1 MLRKFWCLMAVAAAV
16 SFNPLMAQAADAMN
30 NATVVELQ
38 KLGLGEGVILEKIR
52 SSKGTYDVSI
62 NGLKELKAAG
72 VTDNVI
78 QAMIASTSVGQV
90 TGGQMAAGDVNNPNS
105 PHEAG
110 IWLYQEVD
118 GKPKMTILEP
128 SVYNQVRAGVAFF
141 AMYGQSA
148 NSEAVIRSAKSN
160 TETTNRKPVFY
171 FYFEKAQSGLGDNA
185 GVTSANEFTLA
196 QFKVDARQNVRKLIV
211 GSFNLYGGSKM
222 GPDEKAVRSFD
233 FEKLGTGVYK
243 VTPKEDLAN
252 GEYGFFYGG
261 TSNYGPF
268 VVSTQ
273 AGGKIFDF
281 SVNGSPETEPK
292 APKKKPPVK
301 SSRQ

>member
-1 MLRKFWCLMAVAAAV
+1 MLRKFWCMMAVAAAV
-16 SFNPLMAQAADAMN
+16 GFNPISSRAADAMN
-30 NATVVELQ
+30 NATVIELQ
-38 KLGLGEGVILEKIR
+38 KLGLGENVIVEKIR
-52 SSKGTYDVSI
+52 STKGTYDVSI

-72 VTDNVI
+72 VSDGVI
-78 QAMIASTSVGQV
+78 QAMIASSAGTP
-90 TGGQMAAGDVNNPNS
+90 AAAAPADVNNPNS

-110 IWLYQEVD
+110 IWLYEEVE

-128 SVYNQVRAGVAFF
+128 SVYGQVRAGVAFF

-160 TETTNRKPVFY
+160 TQATNRKPVFY
-171 FYFEKAQSGLGDNA
+171 FYFEKSSAGLSESG

-196 QFKVDARQNVRKLIV
+196 QFKVDAKQNVRKLIV
-211 GSFNLYGGSKM
+211 GSFNLYGGAKM

-233 FEKLGTGVYK
+233 FEKLGAGFYK

-261 TSNYGPF
+261 SAASGPF

-273 AGGKIFDF
+273 NGGKIFDF
-281 SVNGSPETEPK
+281 SVNGSPETEP
-292 APKKKPPVK
+292 APPKKKTTTKPK
-301 SSRQ
+301 K